1 MWFIRVTHD
10 KDFGN
15 GLERHSFQSV
25 LSDKAIENAD
35 RDLFAHTLTVCIDE
49 VKRAIKKTED
59 MRKLKST
66 QPHQPQ
72 SLDSK
77 PPAAD
82 SDPGAR

>member
-1 MWFIRVTHD
+1 MWFIRVTHG

-25 LSDKAIENAD
+25 LTDKAIENAD

-72 SLDSK
+72 SPGNT

>member
-10 KDFGN
+10 KEFGN
-15 GLERHSFQSV
+15 ELESHSCQSV
-25 LSDKAIENAD
+25 LTDKAIENAD
-35 RDLFAHTLTVCIDE
+35 RDLFAHTLTACIDE

-72 SLDSK
+72 
-77 PPAAD
+77 
-82 SDPGAR
+82 ARRRSP